1 MGVKGY
7 YEPYLTYMKG
17 LYALWRNK
25 ILFWPLIVPPK
36 YFILF
41 SEKIIGLK
49 HKLNT
54 HIFLRFDKPLF
65 SHIPGILAYMGKIMI
80 CYESTKNGGV

>member
-1 MGVKGY
+1 
-7 YEPYLTYMKG
+7 MKG
-17 LYALWRNK
+17 LYALWKNK
-25 ILFWPLIVPPK
+25 ICFWPLTVPPK
-36 YFILF
+36 YLILF

-49 HKLNT
+49 KKLNP
-54 HIFLRFDKPLF
+54 HIFFRFDKNHYF